1 MCLRLVLTLLCVIIE
16 VTFSSLLCCKL
27 KIMGILQSPTVFS
40 VIDVFVL
47 QVVSTVLQSP
57 TVFIL
62 FTITMLYSQCAVCV
76 HQRFLF
82 CLSPYLFSEWHI
94 VPQLCVHIK
103 QLRTHSRK
111 ALYERKA
118 SRRLGKQMRG
128 FSGFCLKP
136 THHNNAFTMQN
147 EENCAFY
154 AAFWE
159 NPVVYGV
166 LRIIFRTFAAK

>member
-1 MCLRLVLTLLCVIIE
+1 MYLRLISTLLCVIIE

-40 VIDVFVL
+40 IIDVFVL

-94 VPQLCVHIK
+94 VPLLYIQIK
-103 QLRTHSRK
+103 QSRTRSRK
-111 ALYERKA
+111 ALAGCKA

-128 FSGFCLKP
+128 FSGFCLKL
-136 THHNNAFTMQN
+136 T
-147 EENCAFY
+147 
-154 AAFWE
+154 
-159 NPVVYGV
+159 
-166 LRIIFRTFAAK
+166 L